1 MESSRQRYFYF
12 PLKRIFLE
20 NSEEKNK
27 NVYFSSWSDEQ
38 AHPAKTR
45 AKYRQSGRTNQFQ
58 LVGSSF
64 KADDG
69 SG

>member
-27 NVYFSSWSDEQ
+27 CVLFFLERRASTPRQNKSQISAIRSDE
-38 AHPAKTR
+38 
-45 AKYRQSGRTNQFQ
+45 SISIGR
-58 LVGSSF
+58 
-64 KADDG
+64 
-69 SG
+69 